1 MANDVAKCISANDIR
16 HGDTVVLGSAASP
29 LNNNKITE
37 SSTSALI
44 GDVEGKYDVRFD
56 DATYYGD
63 SGLSTDMVASYRLD
77 EISGLRKDSSG
88 GSGKDLT
95 DNNTVGSIVGKV
107 DHAADFTEA
116 NSEYLSLANASLGGL
131 SPGSS
136 DFTISAWFNFKVMSQ
151 QFLAGVWKTS
161 AAAHREW
168 LLQLDSTDK
177 INFITSANGSSQTG
191 VKTGALSTDTW
202 YHILVTHDNTG
213 SSRHI
218 YLNGTSVANDSNV
231 TVYQGGGDFQIG
243 NTQDSTDFMDGY
255 VDEFNFWARVLTA
268 SEIASL
274 YNGGRGKHVR

>member
-1 MANDVAKCISANDIR
+1 MANDIAKCISANDIR
-16 HGDTVVLGSAASP
+16 HGDSVVLGSTVSP

-44 GDVEGKYDVRFD
+44 SDIEARWDSRFD
-56 DATYYGD
+56 DPTYYGET
-63 SGLSTDMVASYRLD
+63 GLLTDIVASYRLD
-77 EISGLRKDSSG
+77 EISGIRKDSSG
-88 GSGKDLT
+88 NSRDLT
-95 DNNTVGSIVGKV
+95 DNNTVGSIIGKV
-107 DHAADFTEA
+107 DRAADFTA
-116 NSEYLSLANASLGGL
+116 SNSEYFSLPDASLGGL

-136 DFTISAWFNFKVMSQ
+136 DFTISAWFNFKSLSQ

-161 AAAHREW
+161 GAAHREW
-168 LLQLDSTDK
+168 LFQLDSSNK
-177 INFITSANGSSQTG
+177 INFFTSDNGSNETSVKTSA
-191 VKTGALSTDTW
+191 VSTDTW

-231 TVYQGGGDFQIG
+231 TVYQGGGNFQIG
-243 NTQDSTDFMDGY
+243 NTQNSTDFMNGY

-274 YNGGRGKHVR
+274 YNNGSGKHVR

>member
-16 HGDTVVLGSAASP
+16 HGDSVVLGSTASP

-44 GDVEGKYDVRFD
+44 SDIEARWDARFD
-56 DATYYGD
+56 DPTYYGET
-63 SGLSTDMVASYRLD
+63 GLLTDIVASYRLD
-77 EISGLRKDSSG
+77 EISGVRKDSSG
-88 GSGKDLT
+88 NSRDLT
-95 DNNTVGSIVGKV
+95 DNNTVGSIIGKV
-107 DHAADFTEA
+107 DRAADFTA
-116 NSEYLSLANASLGGL
+116 SNSEYFSLPDASLGGL

-136 DFTISAWFNFKVMSQ
+136 DFTISVWFNFKSLSQ

-161 AAAHREW
+161 GAAHREW
-168 LLQLDSTDK
+168 LFQLDSSDK
-177 INFITSANGSSQTG
+177 VNFFTSANGSSETS
-191 VKTGALSTDTW
+191 VKTSALSIDTW

-213 SSRHI
+213 SSRHL
-218 YLNGTSVANDSNV
+218 YLDGTSVANDSNV

-274 YNGGRGKHVR
+274 YNDGRGKHVR